1 MMKKKILTAALLG
14 LTLVASAQRGPG
26 NPRLTAILALKD
38 TTALQD
44 TIHSLANSKHETE
57 LQLLVNYYNAIKNE
71 GKRQETS
78 DLLLERFPNGRAAFN
93 EIGERI
99 YNERD
104 PDQNEKNYREL
115 VSRFGSRSEFR
126 LDPYKYYVAITFLGK
141 NKSKKV
147 LEYLNM
153 IRDTVYKPSA
163 FSYAARESIAAND
176 HKLGESLIRKTFAD
190 LKGDTT
196 HKGYDEFCRIF
207 SELLYLNGKYEEGFP
222 YAKRVYD
229 KQSKLT
235 AVGIQQ
241 LKATYLNYLISLGN
255 YKEVYPWMEEQ
266 ISSGNASALVKE
278 KFKAAYV
285 ATHGSDKGF
294 AELNDRLLET
304 FRENTKKE
312 VAKKIISIP
321 AYDFELKDLQAKT
334 VKLSDYKGKVVI
346 LDFWATWCGPCKA
359 SFPKMQEAV
368 TKYKNDKD
376 VVFLFIHTMET
387 SSNATKAAGDYIK
400 DKKYTFNVLMDL
412 KDPSTN
418 ANAAAK
424 GFKVNAIP
432 AKFVI
437 DGSGNIRFSSV
448 GNSPGGSDAFLEEMN
463 AMIEMAKKVNTL

>member
-1 MMKKKILTAALLG
+1 MKKNIFITALLV
-14 LTLVASAQRGPG
+14 LSIAASAQRGPG

-38 TTALQD
+38 TAALQD
-44 TIHSLANSKHETE
+44 TIQALANSKHEAE
-57 LQLLVNYYNAIKNE
+57 LQLLVNYYNAIRNE
-71 GKRQETS
+71 EKRQQTS
-78 DLLLERFPNGRAAFN
+78 DLLLKRFPNGRAAFN
-93 EIGERI
+93 EMGERI

-104 PDQNEKNYREL
+104 PAQNEKNYKEL
-115 VSRFGSRSEFR
+115 VSRFGSRPEFR
-126 LDPYKYYVAITFLGK
+126 LDPYKYYVAVTFLGK
-141 NKSKKV
+141 NRHKKV

-153 IRDTVYKPSA
+153 ISDTVYKTNA

-190 LKGDTT
+190 LKGDTA

-222 YAKRVYD
+222 YAKRIYD

-241 LKATYLNYLISLGN
+241 LKATYLNYQISLGKF
-255 YKEVYPWMEEQ
+255 KEVYPWMEEE
-266 ISSGNASALVKE
+266 ISSGNASPLVKE
-278 KFKAAYV
+278 KFKTAYV
-285 ATHGSDKGF
+285 ATHGSDQGF
-294 AELNDRLLET
+294 VELNARLLET

-312 VAKKIISIP
+312 VAKKMVSTP
-321 AYDFELKDLQAKT
+321 AYDFELKDLQGKT
-334 VKLSDYKGKVVI
+334 VRLSDYKGKVVI

-359 SFPKMQEAV
+359 SFPMMQEAV
-368 TKYKNDKD
+368 TKFREDKE

-387 SSNATKAAGDYIK
+387 SPNATKAAGDYIK

-418 ANAAAK
+418 ANAAAR

-448 GNSPGGSDAFLEEMN
+448 GNKQGGSDAFLEEMN
-463 AMIEMAKKVNTL
+463 AMIEMAKG